1 MLTTPP
7 NSTGVEVADRV
18 RERLNAALKGKQ
30 DVVEMVLVCLLSKGH
45 LLLCLLYTSDA
56 ADE

>member
-30 DVVEMVLVCLLSKGH
+30 DVVEMVLVLSLIH
-45 LLLCLLYTSDA
+45 I
-56 ADE
+56 